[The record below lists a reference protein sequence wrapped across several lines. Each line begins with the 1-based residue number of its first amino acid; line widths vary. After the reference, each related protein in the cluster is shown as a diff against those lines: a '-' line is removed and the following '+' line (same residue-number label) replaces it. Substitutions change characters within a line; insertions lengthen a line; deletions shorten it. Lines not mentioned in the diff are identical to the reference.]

1 MKDSCVDKNKR
12 IVKNTILLYVRMGI
26 MIIIS
31 LFTARVILN
40 ALGVED
46 YGIYNVIG
54 GLVSMFSI
62 ISGSLS
68 AATSRFITVGLGKGN
83 PIELRK
89 TFSATVSI
97 HILLALI
104 LVILLETIGVW
115 FLNNHMNIPIERMS
129 ASNWVFQCSIGT
141 FVLSILCIPY
151 NASIIAHEKMSVF
164 AFMAIFD
171 AIFKLF
177 ITIILYYY
185 GGDKLIL
192 LAVLW
197 LFPALITLLIYWS
210 YCKRKFEECHYIWDF
225 EKVRYEKIFSFAGWN
240 FIGASSAILR
250 DQGVNILLNI
260 FCGPVVNAARGV
272 TTQINSVVTQFAN
285 NFTMAL
291 NPQIMKSF
299 AKGDLDYTFKLVFQG
314 ARFSCY
320 LLLLISIPALI
331 TTKDFL
337 ILWLN
342 LVPEHTVIFVRLVL
356 IYTIIEAMSF
366 TMVTLMLATGKIRNY
381 QLIVGGCQMLN
392 FPVAY
397 LALRLGMHPF
407 VTYLISIVIALM
419 CLVMRLIMLHKMV
432 KLPVVIFLKS
442 VTMNILGVGVL
453 SFIFS
458 YLVYTN
464 MTPGLIRF
472 VCCVIFSL
480 LVTGI
485 IIYYIGCTPSERK
498 FMLIQVRNRL
508 KHENKQVN

>member
-1 MKDSCVDKNKR
+1 M
-12 IVKNTILLYVRMGI
+12 
-26 MIIIS
+26 
-31 LFTARVILN
+31 
-40 ALGVED
+40 
-46 YGIYNVIG
+46 
-54 GLVSMFSI
+54 
-62 ISGSLS
+62 
-68 AATSRFITVGLGKGN
+68 
-83 PIELRK
+83 
-89 TFSATVSI
+89 
-97 HILLALI
+97 
-104 LVILLETIGVW
+104 W
-115 FLNNHMNIPIERMS
+115 FLNNRMNIPVERMS
-129 ASNWVFQCSIGT
+129 ASNWVFQCSMGT

-164 AFMAIFD
+164 AFMTIFD
-171 AIFKLF
+171 ASFKLL

-185 GGDKLIL
+185 RGDKLIL

-197 LFPALITLLIYWS
+197 MLPALSTLIIYWS
-210 YCKRKFEECHYIWDF
+210 YCKKKFEECHYILNF
-225 EKVRYEKIFSFAGWN
+225 EKSQYKMIFSFAGWN

-285 NFTMAL
+285 NFTTAL

-331 TTKDFL
+331 TTSDFL
-337 ILWLN
+337 TLWLN
-342 LVPEHTVIFVRLVL
+342 LVPEHTIIFVRLVL

-392 FPVAY
+392 FPLAY
-397 LALRLGMHPF
+397 LVLRLGMHPF
-407 VTYLISIVIALM
+407 VTYLISIVVALI
-419 CLVMRLIMLHKMV
+419 CLATRLIMLHKMV
-432 KLPVVIFLKS
+432 KLPVASFLKS
-442 VTMNILGVGVL
+442 VTVNILGVGVL

-458 YLVYTN
+458 YLVYIN
-464 MTPGLIRF
+464 MAPGLMRF
-472 VCCVIFSL
+472 VSCVVFSL

-485 IIYYIGCTPSERK
+485 IIYYIGCTSSERK
-498 FMLIQVRNRL
+498 FMLTQIRNRL
-508 KHENKQVN
+508 KHENK